1 MLCSLLVCV
10 LYTYTYIIHIYLCL
24 CVFTCVC
31 NSVRIYIS
39 IFVCPFESPPPR
51 TQRLHRTSRI
61 VCVCLCTHAYTTPH
75 TRLPHPLSAHAR
87 KTSSV
92 KLDTHSRALSVRMMY
107 VCSAYCKLDGVVE
120 TRAPLSSRT
129 CAGKRSP
136 LHTHVYMY
144 VYTIT
149 ECRAIARESERAI
162 IHFRIFAV
170 PRKCVDLSRE
180 RERIR
185 IYRCAEMLGRGILWA
200 TCARD
205 VDDRMREGVGG
216 RCNFIGS
223 IQFYA
228 LLCYMCTSV
237 EVYIKS

>member
-1 MLCSLLVCV
+1 MFSLCVCV

-120 TRAPLSSRT
+120 TRAPLSSRAR
-129 CAGKRSP
+129 AGKRSP

-149 ECRAIARESERAI
+149 ECRAVARER
-162 IHFRIFAV
+162 V
-170 PRKCVDLSRE
+170 RE
-180 RERIR
+180 RLFISVFSPCRGNASTCREK
-185 IYRCAEMLGRGILWA
+185 GRGYVHIGVQRCSGEEFYGRRAYATSTIECERELVGDVILLVRFNF
-200 TCARD
+200 TRYCVICAR
-205 VDDRMREGVGG
+205 
-216 RCNFIGS
+216 
-223 IQFYA
+223 Q
-228 LLCYMCTSV
+228 
-237 EVYIKS
+237 